1 MRCTTATGLL
11 PPVPSFTL
19 IRVNNA
25 HSLRLHSLRNTH
37 SSTAGLCVNPGRP
50 LFAPV
55 DADAAV
61 YDKVNQPTDQLPKH
75 LVPSTSSFF
84 LSFIN
89 RSLSSGGVWK
99 EDLLDIGLILQVI
112 CSMFYS
118 YPARPHRY
126 ILYISSSAGHFY
138 CYRVIIGFNMGIL
151 KSG

>member
-55 DADAAV
+55 DAAV

-89 RSLSSGGVWK
+89 RSLSSGRSVERRSPGHWFDFTSDMFYVLCSIAI
-99 EDLLDIGLILQVI
+99 LLGHTDTSYIYLPLQVT
-112 CSMFYS
+112 ST
-118 YPARPHRY
+118 
-126 ILYISSSAGHFY
+126 
-138 CYRVIIGFNMGIL
+138 VIVL
-151 KSG
+151 